1 MTSVIKVDN
10 IKVDN
15 IQNSSGTAA
24 MSIDSSG
31 IVSTSQLQYITL
43 LRNANVAYSTGA
55 TIADWRLVNS
65 NGITESSGV
74 CTVSVGGVYLISISV
89 ICDSTNGVEFY
100 VNGTKQF
107 RPSYSAMGS
116 GEAWSCVANCFAW
129 NLSAS
134 DTVEFRVQ
142 GSMRIYG
149 ASDNSTVGS
158 WSMVK
163 IG

>member
-1 MTSVIKVDN
+1 MTSILKVSE
-10 IKVDN
+10 
-15 IQNSSGTAA
+15 IQDPTNSNTALT
-24 MSIDSSG
+24 IDSSG

-43 LRNANVAYSTGA
+43 LRNAEVTYSTGA
-55 TIADWRLVNS
+55 TIADWRLSDS

-74 CTVSVGGVYLISISV
+74 CTVSVAGVYLISLSV
-89 ICDSTNGVEFY
+89 ISSSTMGIEFY
-100 VNGTKQF
+100 VNGIKQF
-107 RPSYSAMGS
+107 RPGYAAAGT
-116 GEAWSCVANCFAW
+116 GEPWSTAANCFAW

-134 DTVEFRVQ
+134 DTVEFKAQ
-142 GSMRIYG
+142 GSMTIYG